1 MHFTKLSARLLEK
14 NESYTNS
21 LLLPK
26 NLQKQLK
33 LYDGDQVKIIW
44 GTKNVNCNIRNDGP
58 HFSGTFLS
66 KDVYETLDI
75 PILSKI
81 QLHYCQITKTVFI
94 GPIIG
99 IMTEIKHQNGEPP
112 SFSIINFCEE
122 LSLYSQSLGTYF
134 FVYSPKEL
142 ANDYPTG
149 YFFHNK
155 QWVKVT
161 TPYPHVIYNRI
172 HSKKM
177 EKSQFV
183 KDLKHKWT
191 EKNIPFFN
199 FAFLSKLDMY
209 SLLFEESFFHYYIP
223 KGKPLTVESLREFLS
238 LYSAIFIKPNFG
250 SQGTGIIKIVRAEN
264 GLILKT
270 NGEEDIV
277 FQEQEECIHFIEK
290 NIDSQNFMIQEGINL
305 VTIQDR
311 PVDFRFLCHRL
322 DQNKWDVTF
331 SVARISNEGSFVSNI
346 AKGGELASPKIVL
359 RQIFLDKADSI
370 YQTMK
375 ELSISVCKAIQ
386 SKNHHYAELGIDLG
400 VDTKG
405 KAKLIEINSKPSKTV
420 GTNHTSIR
428 PSVKAIFNY
437 CHYCGLMRLEECCL
451 CDHLE

>member
-14 NESYTNS
+14 NENYTNS

-26 NLQKQLK
+26 NLQQQLK
-33 LYDGDQVKIIW
+33 LSDGDQVKIIW

-58 HFSGTFLS
+58 QFSGTFLS
-66 KDVYETLDI
+66 KDVYETLEI
-75 PILSKI
+75 PILSKL
-81 QLHYCQITKTVFI
+81 QLHFCQTTKSFYI

-99 IMTEIKHQNGEPP
+99 IMTEIMHQNGEPP
-112 SFSIINFCEE
+112 SFSIIDFCEE

-142 ANDYPTG
+142 ANCDPTG
-149 YFFHNK
+149 YFFHNH

-172 HSKKM
+172 HSKRK
-177 EKSQFV
+177 ENSQFV

-191 EKNIPFFN
+191 EISIPFFN
-199 FAFLSKLDMY
+199 YAFLSKLDMY
-209 SLLFEESFFHYYIP
+209 SLLFDESFFHYYIP
-223 KGKPLTVESLREFLS
+223 KGKPLTADSLREFLS
-238 LYSAIFIKPNFG
+238 LYSTIFIKPIFG
-250 SQGTGIIKIVRAEN
+250 SQGNGIIKIDRVEN
-264 GLILKT
+264 EFIFQT
-270 NGEEDIV
+270 NDGADIV
-277 FQEQEECIHFIEK
+277 FEEQEECIHFIEK
-290 NIDSQNFMIQEGINL
+290 NIGFQNYMIQEGLDL

-322 DQNKWDVTF
+322 DQNKWSVTF
-331 SVARISNEGSFVSNI
+331 SVARISDEGSFVSNI

-359 RQIFLDKADSI
+359 RHIFLDKADSI

-375 ELSISVCKAIQ
+375 ELAISVCKSIQ

-400 VDTKG
+400 IDTKG
-405 KAKLIEINSKPSKTV
+405 RAKLIEINSKPSKTV
-420 GTNHTSIR
+420 GANHTSIR

-437 CHYCGLMRLEECCL
+437 CLYCGLMRLEECCL